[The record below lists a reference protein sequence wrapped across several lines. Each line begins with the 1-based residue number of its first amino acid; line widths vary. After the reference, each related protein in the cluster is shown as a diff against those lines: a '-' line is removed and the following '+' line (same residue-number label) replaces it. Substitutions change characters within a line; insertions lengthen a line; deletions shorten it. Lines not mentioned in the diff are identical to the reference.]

1 MSKPKRQPKNTR
13 GPKPGQGGR
22 PKGPPKV
29 KLSPMVLE
37 STADW
42 LRAKY
47 PLARTLN
54 AAASQ
59 ALDEISG
66 SNTKLGNG

>member
-1 MSKPKRQPKNTR
+1 
-13 GPKPGQGGR
+13 
-22 PKGPPKV
+22 
-29 KLSPMVLE
+29 MVLE

-66 SNTKLGNG
+66 SNNKLADTGL